1 MRKSSGLHHACA
13 VYAKRVVSGN
23 LRQDCCK
30 WEILACQRHLDDLKR
45 QGTDGFPW
53 VFDTTRADRIIRW
66 FRQCIQVRGALA
78 GQPIELLDWQVFDL
92 CSVYGWVHKDTGA
105 RRFNR
110 TYNKRARGNVKSTEK
125 SGQCLYHMCGDVIY
139 PPYQPELAQFETE
152 PEVECAAVDR
162 EQAKRVYGDAKKI
175 AAKSA
180 QIARRMVLKKTT
192 AYHRE
197 RGGLLRPLSKDTK
210 NKDAGAPSY
219 FVVDEYHA
227 HENSEIY
234 DLGFNSFGK
243 RLQPLLDVI
252 TTAGDDAE
260 HKPCYK
266 EELYCKRVLQD
277 PELLDKE
284 QRYFIM
290 IREID
295 DGDNPHD
302 KSCWVKANPI
312 LRTDSLYALTLREQ
326 IETEYTTAY
335 ESGDAAKIRKFLTR
349 RLCRW
354 QASSVNRYLD
364 ERLMTLARAAMV
376 PLPEFAKLTD
386 GKHCHVGYDLGK
398 RIDLTGTGAVWALE
412 DGRFAVQMQGFMP
425 QNRAVLHEKTDRVE
439 YISWAEGGY
448 VTLTPGDVTDNSYV
462 NNWICEN
469 ERAHEWLVD
478 EIDYDGHN
486 ATDLAI
492 QMREERGE
500 DVVVEIPQT
509 CAGLNQATKRFRE
522 LLLQGRLVIAY
533 SPLALWCMSNAI
545 EVTNNFG
552 DIKLSK
558 RHKDDT
564 ERIDPL
570 AATLNALARLLVRMD
585 QPKKRTLSEKIE
597 SGDFGM

>member
-1 MRKSSGLHHACA
+1 
-13 VYAKRVVSGN
+13 
-23 LRQDCCK
+23 
-30 WEILACQRHLDDLKR
+30 
-45 QGTDGFPW
+45 
-53 VFDTTRADRIIRW
+53 
-66 FRQCIQVRGALA
+66 
-78 GQPIELLDWQVFDL
+78 
-92 CSVYGWVHKDTGA
+92 
-105 RRFNR
+105 
-110 TYNKRARGNVKSTEK
+110 
-125 SGQCLYHMCGDVIY
+125 
-139 PPYQPELAQFETE
+139 
-152 PEVECAAVDR
+152 
-162 EQAKRVYGDAKKI
+162 
-175 AAKSA
+175 
-180 QIARRMVLKKTT
+180 MVLKKTT

-500 DVVVEIPQT
+500 EVVVEIPQTCNWICENERAHEWLVDEIDYDGHNATDLAIQMREERGEEVVVEIPQT